1 MGNQRPILL
10 LIIFGLTTIM
20 LMWLVGRM
28 VKRHIA
34 GGDAGSKSGDRM
46 RLSQTEIDAI
56 VARGLATPAELFLM
70 EPERQRILAQTAL
83 MMVTAARETPGGL
96 HSAAAPDSWCPACGT
111 KVENFPERLPWKA
124 ACVQCGSELVLRRD
138 GARLLLSYSLRSSD
152 ARVAGTPGT
161 PRRTSA

>member
-1 MGNQRPILL
+1 MGNQRPILI
-10 LIIFGLTTIM
+10 LIIFGLTTIT

-34 GGDAGSKSGDRM
+34 GGDAASKGGDRM
-46 RLSQTEIDAI
+46 LLSQMEIDAI
-56 VARGLATPAELFLM
+56 VSRGLATPAELFLM

-83 MMVTAARETPGGL
+83 MLVTAAQQTPGGL
-96 HSAAAPDSWCPACGT
+96 QGSAAPESWCPACGT

-124 ACVQCGSELVLRRD
+124 TCVRCGSELVLRRD

-152 ARVAGTPGT
+152 ARAAGTTGT
-161 PRRTSA
+161 LRRTSA